1 MNIEDSTNVY
11 EDIVNELWKTNS
23 YSKW

>member
-23 YSKW
+23 YS